1 MMITILFWLGVLG
14 LILFILLV
22 VGMNEKTDK
31 VSGKRLSPRH
41 QLVGLSVCLCLGAI
55 ALRLLYAGHLEQTAA
70 LFIGLPT
77 LLSIL
82 LALTPNAKSATGMIM
97 KGITLGLLMSG
108 IVFAEGFICIL
119 MAAPLF
125 YGVGLLLGAVDDRE
139 RRRKQKAAEGNI
151 LASVVLLP
159 LVVMSFEGVTSELS
173 FPRSEII
180 TVEKTIA
187 ATPAEV
193 RHALAQR
200 PVFDQELPFYL
211 KLGFPRPT
219 NTQGAGLQL
228 GDQRIVRFAGGEGQP
243 GDLVL
248 TVSDSRPGLIVFS
261 VDSDTSHIAHW
272 LDWKEFRVG
281 LHEIQ
286 PGQTYIRWTAAYDR
300 RLDPAW
306 YFAPWQRY
314 AVRLAGEYLI
324 DTIATPQ
331 EQRQGKQHG

>member
-1 MMITILFWLGVLG
+1 MMGTILFFLAVIGIVL
-14 LILFILLV
+14 FFVLV
-22 VGMNEKTDK
+22 LALNKRTDEEM
-31 VSGKRLSPRH
+31 GTGLSPRG
-41 QLVGLSVCLCLGAI
+41 QLVGLSICLCIGAV
-55 ALRLLYAGHLEQTAA
+55 AFRLLYIGRLEQTAA

-82 LALTPNAKSATGMIM
+82 LTLTPNAKSANGMIM

-108 IVFAEGFICIL
+108 IVFAEGFICIV

-125 YGVGLLLGAVDDRE
+125 YLVGLLIGASDDRY
-139 RRRKQKAAEGNI
+139 RKNKAAQGNI
-151 LASVVLLP
+151 LSSVVLLP
-159 LVVMSFEGVTSELS
+159 LFVMSLEGVTPELS
-173 FPRSEII
+173 FDRSEII

-211 KLGFPRPT
+211 QLGFPRPT

-243 GDLVL
+243 GDLIL
-248 TVSDSRPGLIVFS
+248 TISDSRPELIVFS

-272 LDWKEFRVG
+272 LDWKEFRVR

-286 PGQTYIRWTAAYDR
+286 PGQTYVRWTATYDR

-331 EQRQGKQHG
+331 GRRQGEQHG